1 MSNFAI
7 KNILLPHNVVMAIL
21 KAADKSNSK
30 ILNIYKAKI
39 VNYVF
44 YIADFK
50 DYVLFVS
57 KDGSVLLDVLKIE
70 FQNLLDELNCLKEIY
85 ENSVKII
92 GIDTTAHGSVKNI
105 INCFTQ
111 NNFNFKEDL
120 AV

>member
-1 MSNFAI
+1 MPNFAI
-7 KNILLPHNVVMAIL
+7 KNILLPHNVIITIL
-21 KAADKSNSK
+21 KAADKSKSK

-44 YIADFK
+44 YIADFR
-50 DYVLFVS
+50 DYILFIS
-57 KDGSVLLDVLKIE
+57 KDGSVLLDVLKVE
-70 FQNLLDELNCLKEIY
+70 FQNLLEKLDCFRKIY

-111 NNFNFKEDL
+111 NNINFKEDL
-120 AV
+120 NL